1 MVKGVN
7 MKSLLVRWIIVAVA
21 LILTAY
27 IVPGITVEGNGII
40 VVLGMA
46 VVLGFV
52 NAFIRPLL
60 TFLSCGF
67 IVITLGLFLLVINAV
82 SLWLASWMAQN
93 WFGLGFVVDGFWPA
107 FWGSIVVSVIAF
119 VLSMLVGANKK

>member
-1 MVKGVN
+1 
-7 MKSLLVRWIIVAVA
+7 MKSLLIRWLIAAAA

-27 IVPGITVEGNGII
+27 VVPGITVEGNGII

-52 NAFIRPLL
+52 NAFIRPVL

-67 IVITLGLFLLVINAV
+67 ILVTLGLFLLVVNAL

-107 FWGSIVVSVIAF
+107 FWGSIVISVISF
-119 VLSMLVGANKK
+119 VLSLLIPGSKK

>member
-1 MVKGVN
+1 
-7 MKSLLVRWIIVAVA
+7 MKRILLHWIIVAIA
-21 LILTAY
+21 LIVTAY
-27 IVPGITVEGNGII
+27 IVPGITVQGNGII

-60 TFLSCGF
+60 KFLSCGF
-67 IVITLGLFLLVINAV
+67 IVLTMGLFLLVINAL

-107 FWGSIVVSVIAF
+107 FWGSIVISVISF
-119 VLSMLVGANKK
+119 VLSLFILGDKK

>member
-1 MVKGVN
+1 MR
-7 MKSLLVRWIIVAVA
+7 SLIIRWVIVAAA

-27 IVPGITVEGNGII
+27 IVPGITVEGNGFI
-40 VVLGMA
+40 VVFGMA
-46 VVLGFV
+46 VVLGFG
-52 NAFIRPLL
+52 NAFIKPLL

-67 IVITLGLFLLVINAV
+67 IVLTLGLFLLVVNAV

-107 FWGSIVVSVIAF
+107 FWGSILISVISF
-119 VLSMLVGANKK
+119 MLSLFIKGDKK

>member
-1 MVKGVN
+1 
-7 MKSLLVRWIIVAVA
+7 MKRILLHWIIVAIA
-21 LILTAY
+21 LVVTAY
-27 IVPGITVEGNGII
+27 IVPGITVQGNGII

-60 TFLSCGF
+60 KFLSCGF
-67 IVITLGLFLLVINAV
+67 IVLTMGLFLLVINAL

-107 FWGSIVVSVIAF
+107 FWGSIVISVISF
-119 VLSMLVGANKK
+119 VLSLFILGDKK

>member
-1 MVKGVN
+1 MR
-7 MKSLLVRWIIVAVA
+7 SLIIRWVIVAAA

-27 IVPGITVEGNGII
+27 IVPGITVEGNGFI
-40 VVLGMA
+40 VVFGMA

-67 IVITLGLFLLVINAV
+67 IVLTLGLFLLVVNAV

-107 FWGSIVVSVIAF
+107 FWGSILISVISF
-119 VLSMLVGANKK
+119 MLSLFIKGDKK

>member
-1 MVKGVN
+1 
-7 MKSLLVRWIIVAVA
+7 MKSLLIRWVIVALA

-27 IVPGITVEGNGII
+27 LVPGITVEGNGII

-52 NAFIRPLL
+52 NAFIKPVL

-67 IVITLGLFLLVINAV
+67 IVLTMGLFLLVINAI

-93 WFGLGFVVDGFWPA
+93 WFSLGFVVDGFWPA
-107 FWGSIVVSVIAF
+107 FWGAILVSVISFMLSLF
-119 VLSMLVGANKK
+119 VPGDKKK

>member
-1 MVKGVN
+1 MR
-7 MKSLLVRWIIVAVA
+7 SLIIRWVIVAAA

-27 IVPGITVEGNGII
+27 IVPGITVEGNGFI

-67 IVITLGLFLLVINAV
+67 IVLTLGLFLLVINAV

-107 FWGSIVVSVIAF
+107 FWGSILISVISF
-119 VLSMLVGANKK
+119 MLSLFIKGDKK

>member
-1 MVKGVN
+1 MR
-7 MKSLLVRWIIVAVA
+7 SLIIRWVIVAAA

-27 IVPGITVEGNGII
+27 IVPGITVEGNGFI

-67 IVITLGLFLLVINAV
+67 IVLTLGLFLLVINAV

-93 WFGLGFVVDGFWPA
+93 WFGLGFIVDGFWPA
-107 FWGSIVVSVIAF
+107 FWGSILISVISF
-119 VLSMLVGANKK
+119 MLSLFIKGDKK

>member
-1 MVKGVN
+1 MR
-7 MKSLLVRWIIVAVA
+7 SLIIRWVIVAAA

-27 IVPGITVEGNGII
+27 IVPGITVEGNGFI
-40 VVLGMA
+40 VVFGMA

-60 TFLSCGF
+60 TLLSCGF
-67 IVITLGLFLLVINAV
+67 IVLTLGLFLLVINAV

-107 FWGSIVVSVIAF
+107 FWGSILISVISF
-119 VLSMLVGANKK
+119 MLSLFIKGDKK

>member
-1 MVKGVN
+1 MR
-7 MKSLLVRWIIVAVA
+7 SLIIRWVIVAAA

-27 IVPGITVEGNGII
+27 IVPGITVEGNGFI
-40 VVLGMA
+40 VVFGMA

-52 NAFIRPLL
+52 NAFIKPLL

-67 IVITLGLFLLVINAV
+67 IVLALGLFLLVVNAV

-107 FWGSIVVSVIAF
+107 FWGSILISVISF
-119 VLSMLVGANKK
+119 MLSLFIKGDKK

>member
-1 MVKGVN
+1 
-7 MKSLLVRWIIVAVA
+7 MKSLVIRWLIVAVA

-52 NAFIRPLL
+52 NAFIRPVLK
-60 TFLSCGF
+60 FLSCGF
-67 IVITLGLFLLVINAV
+67 ILITLGLFLLVINAL

-107 FWGSIVVSVIAF
+107 FWGSIVISVISF
-119 VLSMLVGANKK
+119 VLSLLIPGREK

>member
-1 MVKGVN
+1 MR
-7 MKSLLVRWIIVAVA
+7 SLIIRWVIVAAA

-27 IVPGITVEGNGII
+27 IVPGITVEGNGFI
-40 VVLGMA
+40 VVFGMA

-67 IVITLGLFLLVINAV
+67 IVLTLGLFLLVINAV

-93 WFGLGFVVDGFWPA
+93 WFGLGFIVDGFWPA
-107 FWGSIVVSVIAF
+107 FWGSILISVISF
-119 VLSMLVGANKK
+119 MLSLFIKGDKK

>member
-1 MVKGVN
+1 
-7 MKSLLVRWIIVAVA
+7 MKSLLIRWVIVAIA

-27 IVPGITVEGNGII
+27 LVPGITVQGNGII

-46 VVLGFV
+46 VILGFV
-52 NAFIRPLL
+52 NAFIKPFL

-67 IVITLGLFLLVINAV
+67 IVLSMGLFLLVINAL

-93 WFGLGFVVDGFWPA
+93 WFSLGFVIDGFWPA
-107 FWGSIVVSVIAF
+107 FWGAILVSVISFMLSLF
-119 VLSMLVGANKK
+119 VPGDKK

>member
-1 MVKGVN
+1 MR
-7 MKSLLVRWIIVAVA
+7 SIIIRWVIVAAA

-27 IVPGITVEGNGII
+27 IVPGITVEGNGFI
-40 VVLGMA
+40 VVFGMA

-52 NAFIRPLL
+52 NAFIKPLL

-67 IVITLGLFLLVINAV
+67 IVLTLGLFLLVVNAV

-107 FWGSIVVSVIAF
+107 FWGSILISVISF
-119 VLSMLVGANKK
+119 MLSLFIKGDKK

>member
-1 MVKGVN
+1 MR
-7 MKSLLVRWIIVAVA
+7 SLIIRWVIVAAA

-27 IVPGITVEGNGII
+27 IVPGITVEGNGFI
-40 VVLGMA
+40 VVFGMA

-60 TFLSCGF
+60 TLLSCGF
-67 IVITLGLFLLVINAV
+67 IVLTLGLFLLVINAV

-93 WFGLGFVVDGFWPA
+93 WFGLGFIVDGFWPA
-107 FWGSIVVSVIAF
+107 FWGSILISVISF
-119 VLSMLVGANKK
+119 MLSLFIKGDKK

>member
-1 MVKGVN
+1 MR
-7 MKSLLVRWIIVAVA
+7 SLIIRWVIVAAA

-27 IVPGITVEGNGII
+27 IVPGITVEGNGFI
-40 VVLGMA
+40 VVFGMA

-52 NAFIRPLL
+52 NAFIKPLL

-67 IVITLGLFLLVINAV
+67 IVLTLGLFLLVVNAV

-107 FWGSIVVSVIAF
+107 FWGSILISVISF
-119 VLSMLVGANKK
+119 MLSLFIKGDKK

>member
-1 MVKGVN
+1 MR
-7 MKSLLVRWIIVAVA
+7 SLIIRWVIVAAA

-27 IVPGITVEGNGII
+27 IVPGITVEGNGFI
-40 VVLGMA
+40 VVFGMA

-60 TFLSCGF
+60 TLLSCGF
-67 IVITLGLFLLVINAV
+67 IVLTLGLFLLVVNAV

-107 FWGSIVVSVIAF
+107 FWGSILISVISF
-119 VLSMLVGANKK
+119 MLSLFIKGDKK

>member
-1 MVKGVN
+1 MR
-7 MKSLLVRWIIVAVA
+7 SLIIRCVIVAAA

-27 IVPGITVEGNGII
+27 IVPGITVEGNGFI
-40 VVLGMA
+40 VVFGMA

-52 NAFIRPLL
+52 NAFIKPLL

-67 IVITLGLFLLVINAV
+67 IVLTLGLFLLVVNAV

-107 FWGSIVVSVIAF
+107 FWGSILISVISF
-119 VLSMLVGANKK
+119 MLSLFIKGDKK